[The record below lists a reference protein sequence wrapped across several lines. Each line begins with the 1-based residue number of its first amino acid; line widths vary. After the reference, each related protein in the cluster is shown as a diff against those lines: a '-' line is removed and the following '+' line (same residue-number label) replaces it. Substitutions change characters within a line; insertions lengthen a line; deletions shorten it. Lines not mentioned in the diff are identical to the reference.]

1 MIYASGMETNLSRLL
16 NFLPALVL
24 VGFMIGCGG
33 STTPNNK
40 LPKGDGKKVTKSK
53 AENNSSLGEG
63 NQSEPP
69 KPENNS
75 SLGGGKAATDT
86 ANKPKATKFTPE
98 MVKAAFEAA
107 IKQNPNLFTEKEKAR
122 ALAQMQEPKR
132 VQGMTDELNKNI
144 SGGKI
149 IDFDGMNVDEIT
161 VEALAKGI
169 VAMMPQAR
177 KEGSQW
183 NSYMK
188 IGKIK
193 SILSDY
199 ILDQYIK
206 NIELDRSV
214 AVGKYPAADKWC
226 DVLLKADKE
235 RVQKAVKELHACDK
249 NGDKKINKEE
259 FRRKDSVFF
268 SGSSFRQLDTN
279 KNGFIDFPDEAFNPK
294 LSLESFYSPQ
304 MPETEKLLAAKPAA
318 RKRTSHYAFNAAVAG
333 KPKDIAPKTV
343 RTDGGVSIV
352 EGRKNFPDDKVLL
365 FECDLGWNG
374 TGGLEDALKYME
386 KYKLEKIPVAFVE
399 GVKRPLGGE
408 VIDTPKWRCTK
419 EELKKLNW

>member
-33 STTPNNK
+33 STTPDNK
-40 LPKGDGKKVTKSK
+40 LPKGDGKKATKSK

-75 SLGGGKAATDT
+75 SQGDGKAATDT

-98 MVKAAFEAA
+98 MVKAALEVV
-107 IKQNPNLFTEKEKAR
+107 IKKLPEMIPQEVRNRMLDPNGIKE
-122 ALAQMQEPKR
+122 
-132 VQGMTDELNKNI
+132 MTDKLNENI

-149 IDFDGMNVDEIT
+149 IDFDGMKVDAIT
-161 VEALAKGI
+161 IEALAKGI

-188 IGKIK
+188 IGKIE

-199 ILDQYIK
+199 ILDQEIK
-206 NIELDRSV
+206 NIELNRSD
-214 AVGKYPAADKWC
+214 AVVKYPAADKWC

-259 FRRKDSVFF
+259 FRRKESVFF

-304 MPETEKLLAAKPAA
+304 IPETGKLLAAKPAA
-318 RKRTSHYAFNAAVAG
+318 RKRTSHYALNAAVAG
-333 KPKDIAPKTV
+333 KPKDIPPKAV
-343 RTDGGVSIV
+343 KKDGAVFI
-352 EGRKNFPDDKVLL
+352 EAGRENFPNDKVLL

-374 TGGLEDALKYME
+374 SGGLEDALKYME
-386 KYKLEKIPVAFVE
+386 KYKLEKIVVAFVGFVEPPE
-399 GVKRPLGGE
+399 GSPS
-408 VIDTPKWRCTK
+408 KWRCTK